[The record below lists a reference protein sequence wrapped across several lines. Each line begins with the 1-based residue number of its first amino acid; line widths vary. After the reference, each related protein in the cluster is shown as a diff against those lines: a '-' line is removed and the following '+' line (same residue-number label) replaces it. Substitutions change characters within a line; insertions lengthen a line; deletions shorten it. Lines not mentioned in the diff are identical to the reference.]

1 MQTHLNVPFIIREN
15 YNACC
20 EYTFK
25 EAPSMKQ
32 RFCLLLA
39 ALLLIVALPVHAEE
53 GDFFDS
59 AGKFLGDAWSS
70 VSDAASDAWDAA
82 SEAAEDAGEAIGKAW
97 SDVSGFAAD
106 TWNQVGTFLGEKS
119 TEFSVW
125 MSVTGND
132 ALEKLKG
139 IYDETAAEMGI
150 ETKSANDLW
159 FQSMNYAD
167 ANEIANVTQAKLTLA
182 ALAYAQE
189 ADAEGDAAQA
199 ALDMLLG
206 SGITDQAAA
215 DAALASMLAANLE
228 APDPNEPRYYLGEVV
243 NTGVDNGYSEAREIG
258 DGDVHFG
265 WTLGRFFVCGFTSVY
280 EDENGDPVFIK
291 TLGDQIQLWFELE
304 QDIDCLN
311 GKDAL
316 SICEDTNGFD
326 EAFGISRTNL
336 GRGAMITRH
345 TDYQNAVGE
354 PQLFTDYLSAITAS
368 GADTTVQLFEE
379 GDYEVALDYEIKDQ
393 SNKLAPQYGNYRIAF
408 NFSVRNGNCM
418 VYPFDVATG
427 AELTN
432 TAVTENGFYL
442 DLALSRYLDINVKR
456 ETLAEG
462 ATGLTEDVRFNRP
475 ARDGEQYTEEGIYT
489 ITVSNRYTG
498 QQTVK
503 QIYVGTNKILLAHMV
518 TGLSIEEVRG
528 QIAKGAQIAE
538 DGTIIGM
545 IDG

>member
-1 MQTHLNVPFIIREN
+1 M
-15 YNACC
+15 
-20 EYTFK
+20 
-25 EAPSMKQ
+25 
-32 RFCLLLA
+32 
-39 ALLLIVALPVHAEE
+39 
-53 GDFFDS
+53 
-59 AGKFLGDAWSS
+59 
-70 VSDAASDAWDAA
+70 
-82 SEAAEDAGEAIGKAW
+82 
-97 SDVSGFAAD
+97 SGFAAD

-125 MSVTGND
+125 MSVSGND

-150 ETKSANDLW
+150 ETKKRQRPVVPVHELRGRQRNRQRDAG
-159 FQSMNYAD
+159 QAD
-167 ANEIANVTQAKLTLA
+167 ARRPCLCAG
-182 ALAYAQE
+182 

-199 ALDMLLG
+199 ALDLLLG

-311 GKDAL
+311 GRDAL

-408 NFSVRNGNCM
+408 SFSVRNGNCM

-456 ETLAEG
+456 EDACRGRDGSDRGRALQPPRPGWRTVHRGGHLHHHRQQP
-462 ATGLTEDVRFNRP
+462 LHRP
-475 ARDGEQYTEEGIYT
+475 ADREADLRRHQQDPPCAHGHGAVHRGSPRADRQGRA
-489 ITVSNRYTG
+489 NRG
-498 QQTVK
+498 GRK
-503 QIYVGTNKILLAHMV
+503 RSSA
-518 TGLSIEEVRG
+518 
-528 QIAKGAQIAE
+528 
-538 DGTIIGM
+538 
-545 IDG
+545 

>member
-1 MQTHLNVPFIIREN
+1 M
-15 YNACC
+15 
-20 EYTFK
+20 
-25 EAPSMKQ
+25 
-32 RFCLLLA
+32 
-39 ALLLIVALPVHAEE
+39 
-53 GDFFDS
+53 
-59 AGKFLGDAWSS
+59 
-70 VSDAASDAWDAA
+70 
-82 SEAAEDAGEAIGKAW
+82 
-97 SDVSGFAAD
+97 
-106 TWNQVGTFLGEKS
+106 
-119 TEFSVW
+119 
-125 MSVTGND
+125 
-132 ALEKLKG
+132 
-139 IYDETAAEMGI
+139 
-150 ETKSANDLW
+150 
-159 FQSMNYAD
+159 
-167 ANEIANVTQAKLTLA
+167 
-182 ALAYAQE
+182 
-189 ADAEGDAAQA
+189 
-199 ALDMLLG
+199 
-206 SGITDQAAA
+206 
-215 DAALASMLAANLE
+215 
-228 APDPNEPRYYLGEVV
+228 
-243 NTGVDNGYSEAREIG
+243 
-258 DGDVHFG
+258 
-265 WTLGRFFVCGFTSVY
+265 
-280 EDENGDPVFIK
+280 
-291 TLGDQIQLWFELE
+291 
-304 QDIDCLN
+304 
-311 GKDAL
+311 
-316 SICEDTNGFD
+316 
-326 EAFGISRTNL
+326 
-336 GRGAMITRH
+336 
-345 TDYQNAVGE
+345 GE

-518 TGLSIEEVRG
+518 TGLSIEEVRE

>member
-1 MQTHLNVPFIIREN
+1 MQTHLNVPFITREN

-53 GDFFDS
+53 GNFFDS

-125 MSVTGND
+125 MSVSGND

-150 ETKSANDLW
+150 EAKSANDLW
-159 FQSMNYAD
+159 LQSMSYAD

-199 ALDMLLG
+199 ALDLLLG

-311 GKDAL
+311 GRDAL

-518 TGLSIEEVRG
+518 TGLSIEEVRE

>member
-1 MQTHLNVPFIIREN
+1 
-15 YNACC
+15 
-20 EYTFK
+20 
-25 EAPSMKQ
+25 MKQ

-39 ALLLIVALPVHAEE
+39 ALLLIIALPVHAEE
-53 GDFFDS
+53 GNFFDS

-82 SEAAEDAGEAIGKAW
+82 GDAAEDAGEAIGQAW
-97 SDVSGFAAD
+97 DDVSGFAVD
-106 TWNQVGTFLGEKS
+106 TWNQAGTFVGEKS
-119 TEFSVW
+119 AEFSAW

-139 IYDETAAEMGI
+139 IYDEMAAEMGI
-150 ETKSANDLW
+150 DTASANDLW
-159 FQSMNYAD
+159 LQSMDYAN

-189 ADAEGDAAQA
+189 AGAEGDVAQA

-326 EAFGISRTNL
+326 ESFGISRTNL

-518 TGLSIEEVRG
+518 TGLSIEEVRE

>member
-1 MQTHLNVPFIIREN
+1 MQTHLNVPFITREN

-39 ALLLIVALPVHAEE
+39 ALLVIALPVHAEE
-53 GDFFDS
+53 GNFFDS

-97 SDVSGFAAD
+97 SDVSGFAVD

-119 TEFSVW
+119 AEFSVW
-125 MSVTGND
+125 MSVSGND

-150 ETKSANDLW
+150 EAKSANDLW
-159 FQSMNYAD
+159 LQSMNYAD

-228 APDPNEPRYYLGEVV
+228 APDPNEPRYYLGEAV

-258 DGDVHFG
+258 DGDAHFG

-311 GKDAL
+311 GRDAL
-316 SICEDTNGFD
+316 SVCEDTNGFD

-518 TGLSIEEVRG
+518 TGLSIEEVRE

>member
-1 MQTHLNVPFIIREN
+1 MQTHLNVPFITREN
-15 YNACC
+15 YNARC

-39 ALLLIVALPVHAEE
+39 ALLLIIALPVHAEE
-53 GDFFDS
+53 GNFFDS

-97 SDVSGFAAD
+97 SDVSGFAVD

-119 TEFSVW
+119 AEFSVW
-125 MSVTGND
+125 MSVSGND

-150 ETKSANDLW
+150 EAKSANDLW
-159 FQSMNYAD
+159 LQSMNYAD

-189 ADAEGDAAQA
+189 ADAEGDVAQA

-291 TLGDQIQLWFELE
+291 TLGNQIQLWFELE

-311 GKDAL
+311 GRDAL

-326 EAFGISRTNL
+326 EAFGVSRTNL
-336 GRGAMITRH
+336 GRGGHDHAAYGLSERRGRAPTVHRLSLCHHRQRRRTPPCSSLRRATTRWLWIMRSR
-345 TDYQNAVGE
+345 TSPTNWL
-354 PQLFTDYLSAITAS
+354 PSTAITAS
-368 GADTTVQLFEE
+368 PST
-379 GDYEVALDYEIKDQ
+379 
-393 SNKLAPQYGNYRIAF
+393 SP
-408 NFSVRNGNCM
+408 C
-418 VYPFDVATG
+418 AT
-427 AELTN
+427 A
-432 TAVTENGFYL
+432 TAWSTP
-442 DLALSRYLDINVKR
+442 S
-456 ETLAEG
+456 T
-462 ATGLTEDVRFNRP
+462 
-475 ARDGEQYTEEGIYT
+475 
-489 ITVSNRYTG
+489 
-498 QQTVK
+498 
-503 QIYVGTNKILLAHMV
+503 
-518 TGLSIEEVRG
+518 
-528 QIAKGAQIAE
+528 
-538 DGTIIGM
+538 
-545 IDG
+545 

>member
-1 MQTHLNVPFIIREN
+1 M
-15 YNACC
+15 
-20 EYTFK
+20 
-25 EAPSMKQ
+25 
-32 RFCLLLA
+32 
-39 ALLLIVALPVHAEE
+39 
-53 GDFFDS
+53 
-59 AGKFLGDAWSS
+59 
-70 VSDAASDAWDAA
+70 
-82 SEAAEDAGEAIGKAW
+82 
-97 SDVSGFAAD
+97 
-106 TWNQVGTFLGEKS
+106 GTFLGEKS

-125 MSVTGND
+125 MSVSGND

-167 ANEIANVTQAKLTLA
+167 ANEIANVTQAKLTARRPCLCA
-182 ALAYAQE
+182 
-189 ADAEGDAAQA
+189 GGGRGGRRGGRPRWTCC
-199 ALDMLLG
+199 LG
-206 SGITDQAAA
+206 SGITDSGGGGRRFGEYG
-215 DAALASMLAANLE
+215 L
-228 APDPNEPRYYLGEVV
+228 PRTLKRPTRTSRAYYLGEVV
-243 NTGVDNGYSEAREIG
+243 NTGVDNGYSEVREIG
-258 DGDVHFG
+258 DGDMHFG

-311 GKDAL
+311 GRDAL

-326 EAFGISRTNL
+326 ESFGISRTNL

-354 PQLFTDYLSAITAS
+354 PSCSPTISPPSPPAARTPPCSSLRKA
-368 GADTTVQLFEE
+368 TTR
-379 GDYEVALDYEIKDQ
+379 VALDYEIKDQ

-518 TGLSIEEVRG
+518 TGLSIEGSPRADRQGRADRG
-528 QIAKGAQIAE
+528 GRNDYRHDRRLRRRGI
-538 DGTIIGM
+538 
-545 IDG
+545 

>member
-1 MQTHLNVPFIIREN
+1 
-15 YNACC
+15 
-20 EYTFK
+20 
-25 EAPSMKQ
+25 MKQ

-39 ALLLIVALPVHAEE
+39 ALLLIIALPVHAEE
-53 GDFFDS
+53 GNFFDS

-70 VSDAASDAWDAA
+70 VSDAASDAWGAA
-82 SEAAEDAGEAIGKAW
+82 GEAAEDAGEAIGQAW
-97 SDVSGFAAD
+97 SDVSGFAVD
-106 TWNQVGTFLGEKS
+106 TWDQVGAFLGEKS
-119 TEFSVW
+119 VEFSVW
-125 MSVTGND
+125 MSVSGND

-139 IYDETAAEMGI
+139 IYDETTAEMGI
-150 ETKSANDLW
+150 DAASANDLW
-159 FQSMNYAD
+159 LQSMNYAD

-189 ADAEGDAAQA
+189 VDAEGDAAQA

-311 GKDAL
+311 GNDAL
-316 SICEDTNGFD
+316 QICEDTNGFD
-326 EAFGISRTNL
+326 EAFGIEKTDL

-345 TDYQNAVGE
+345 TDHQNAVGE
-354 PQLFTDYLSAITAS
+354 PQLFTDYLSAILAS

-393 SNKLAPQYGNYRIAF
+393 SNQLAPQYGNYRIAF

-518 TGLSIEEVRG
+518 TGLSIEEVRE